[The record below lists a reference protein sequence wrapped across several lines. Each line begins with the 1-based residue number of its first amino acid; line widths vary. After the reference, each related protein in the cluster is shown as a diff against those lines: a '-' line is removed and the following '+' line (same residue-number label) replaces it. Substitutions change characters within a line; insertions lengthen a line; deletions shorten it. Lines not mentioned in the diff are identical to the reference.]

1 MNFQEFFKEF
11 KRFDNKDSNS
21 LNDLIEAVLAI
32 LKQEP
37 VIIPIKNGIN
47 SIFVGDTHGDFRT
60 AAAIIKLFFEENF
73 NYLFF
78 LGDYVDRGFGDM
90 QIKLVNLLLHLKKTF
105 PQKIYLLRGNH
116 EWNYINA
123 EYGFKDAVFQNLD
136 SYEFK
141 EIIYQQYN
149 KLFGEL
155 PLAIKI
161 EDPCIFAVHGGV
173 PIAKDDYPF
182 SLKDI
187 ARIPKKD
194 CFTDEIA
201 QQILWNDP
209 SDKEENC
216 IDNYR
221 GLGYIFG
228 IKPFREFMHFNNLS
242 YCIRSHELQKSGYN
256 QLFEGALI
264 TIFSSKSTEKKVKP
278 NVLIVTREKKLEFR
292 EINDG
297 NKPKSNFL

>member
-1 MNFQEFFKEF
+1 MNYHEFFEEF
-11 KRFDNKDSNS
+11 KKFDNKDSKKI
-21 LNDLIEAVLAI
+21 NDLIETVLTI

-60 AAAIIKLFFEENF
+60 ATAIIQLFFEKNY

-90 QIKLVNLLLHLKKTF
+90 QIKLVNLLLHLKKAF

-116 EWNYINA
+116 EWNFINA
-123 EYGFKDAVFQNLD
+123 EYGFKEAIFQNLD
-136 SYEFK
+136 SNEFK
-141 EIIYQQYN
+141 EIIYHQYN
-149 KLFGEL
+149 KMFGEL

-161 EDPCIFAVHGGV
+161 EDPCILAVHGGI
-173 PIAKDDYPF
+173 PISKDDLPF
-182 SLKDI
+182 TLKDI

-209 SDKEENC
+209 SEKEKDC
-216 IDNYR
+216 TDNYR

-228 IKPFREFMHFNNLS
+228 IKPFREFMRYNKLN
-242 YCIRSHELQKSGYN
+242 YCIRSHELQTNGYN
-256 QLFEGALI
+256 QLFEGELI

-278 NVLIVTREKKLEFR
+278 NVLVVNRDKKFEFR
-292 EINDG
+292 EITNEHPH
-297 NKPKSNFL
+297 NSNFL

>member
-1 MNFQEFFKEF
+1 MNYQEFFEEF
-11 KRFDNKDSNS
+11 KRFDNKDSNKI
-21 LNDLIEAVLAI
+21 NNLIEAVLTI

-37 VIIPIKNGIN
+37 VIIPIKNGAN

-60 AAAIIKLFFEENF
+60 AVAIIKLFFEENF

-90 QIKLVNLLLHLKKTF
+90 QVKLVNLLLHLKKAF

-123 EYGFKDAVFQNLD
+123 EYGFKEAVFQNLD

-141 EIIYQQYN
+141 EIIYHQYN
-149 KLFGEL
+149 KVFGEL

-173 PIAKDDYPF
+173 PVAKDDLPF
-182 SLKDI
+182 TLKDI
-187 ARIPKKD
+187 SRIPKKD

-209 SDKEENC
+209 SEKEESC
-216 IDNYR
+216 IDNHR

-228 IKPFREFMHFNNLS
+228 LKPFREFMQCNKLS
-242 YCIRSHELQKSGYN
+242 YCIRSHEMQTNGHN
-256 QLFEGALI
+256 QLFEGELI
-264 TIFSSKSTEKKVKP
+264 TIFSSKTTEKKVKP
-278 NVLIVTREKKLEFR
+278 HVLIVNRDKKFEFR
-292 EINDG
+292 EINNG
-297 NKPKSNFL
+297 NH